1 MNAPK
6 ISGADWALIAK
17 IAGGALAGAIIA
29 VTATLS
35 TIPSSRADVWTGS
48 EHKAYHEAE
57 RERRGIIDDQMNGRM
72 DRLEEAIQHLAQV
85 VESHVSQDM
94 HEGSRLQLATLTL
107 SLNHITEKLVIID
120 RRLTDLQKD
129 RE

>member
-1 MNAPK
+1 
-6 ISGADWALIAK
+6 
-17 IAGGALAGAIIA
+17 
-29 VTATLS
+29 
-35 TIPSSRADVWTGS
+35 
-48 EHKAYHEAE
+48 
-57 RERRGIIDDQMNGRM
+57 M

-94 HEGSRLQLATLTL
+94 HEGARLQLATLTL

-120 RRLTDLQKD
+120 RRLTDLQKE